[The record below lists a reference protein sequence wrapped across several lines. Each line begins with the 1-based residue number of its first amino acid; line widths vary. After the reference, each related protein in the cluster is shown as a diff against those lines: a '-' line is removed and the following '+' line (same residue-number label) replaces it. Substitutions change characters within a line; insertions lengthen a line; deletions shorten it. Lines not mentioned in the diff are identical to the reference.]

1 MIKNNYFAFLSSTV
15 NKVFINEIVKDLKRP
30 SLYSLNQEWHMAIS
44 SIKPD
49 IKNYVH
55 GGKLNVSN

>member
-1 MIKNNYFAFLSSTV
+1 MIKNNYFELLSSTFV
-15 NKVFINEIVKDLKRP
+15 NKVFNNEIVKNLKRP

-49 IKNYVH
+49 K
-55 GGKLNVSN
+55 KLCSWR